1 MILIKVNSMPNVTRD
16 TPWGQ
21 QEAGLKA
28 FLTECGSITI
38 PMNQRHYCWTRT
50 SIDDFIDDMD
60 EILKS
65 DKKMCYGNVIQ
76 YKTDGD
82 KEIWDGQQR
91 IITVI
96 LALLAFRNFLEN
108 IFPHTCVDYEKKHV
122 VKLLNQIRSVV
133 ELDSNENYDLDDE
146 SVILH
151 PRVNCVSPKDKM
163 TLTCIINDYEPLVN
177 FQDCEFSKCGDGQIK
192 CRLCEEIIGCVKQT
206 AVDFKRHLIKSCKV
220 ISKESRNKLKN
231 NEKVLGPVNANHM
244 LNAYEHL
251 SYYIFKKCSSLDDI
265 KDRIHLLLHDYIVNV
280 KSCTDLDYVSKMYNY
295 ENNRG
300 EKMETIDVVKNYIL
314 TNIPDDKK
322 LEIFTRWDELKNQKK
337 NDIYGKEYGN
347 KIFRTAIQIYNKR
360 IAVVTAEES
369 DYKKLIVYNDKQ
381 FTYLNIVKYLDIAKK
396 LHSIMDDIK
405 KDRYGRLI
413 LHKKKGVTFS
423 WEAFA
428 YTILPK
434 FYKDDCID
442 SKFLEKMVAW
452 QMYVSFFGLKE
463 SFNSLRYSN
472 PLSQHL
478 TSYMNDKI
486 TKGELDDKIYQ
497 VLKQGIQDVVTNDES
512 FREFVKHRQFKN
524 AGIAKIKSILAY
536 IETKTTPSINLF
548 DLDGID
554 HEHIVSQRCKGV
566 LTNGNLI
573 SSWGNITL
581 LESKNTED
589 VQTGNRGVQTS
600 MFKKKESYIKS
611 TFSFT
616 RKIVEQYP
624 EFFERDNITENP
636 NSIYDTLIQKRKE
649 DIINKCIEIIK
660 F

>member
-1 MILIKVNSMPNVTRD
+1 MPNVTRD
-16 TPWGQ
+16 TPWSQ

-38 PMNQRHYCWTRT
+38 PMNQRHYCWTRK
-50 SIDDFIDDMD
+50 SIDDFIDDMV

-65 DKKMCYGNVIQ
+65 NKKMCYGNVIQ
-76 YKTDGD
+76 YKSSDGN

-108 IFPHTCVDYEKKHV
+108 IFPHTGVDYEKKHV

-133 ELDSNENYDLDDE
+133 ELDSNENYELDDE
-146 SVILH
+146 SVILL
-151 PRVNCVSPKDKM
+151 PRVNCVSPIDKM
-163 TLTCIINDYEPLVN
+163 TLTCIINEYEPLVN
-177 FQDCEFSKCGDGQIK
+177 FQHCGFSKCGDGQIK

-220 ISKESRNKLKN
+220 ISNESRSKLIKNDKKIGSVKSNKL
-231 NEKVLGPVNANHM
+231 

-251 SYYIFKKCSSLDDI
+251 CYYIFKKCSSLDDI

-300 EKMETIDVVKNYIL
+300 EKMATIDVVKNYIL

-322 LEIFTRWDELKNQKK
+322 FEIFTRWEELKNQKK
-337 NDIYGKEYGN
+337 NVIYGKEYGN

-369 DYKKLIVYNDKQ
+369 DYKKLIDYNDKQ
-381 FTYLNIVKYLDIAKK
+381 FTYLNIVKYLDIAEE

-428 YTILPK
+428 YIILPK

-452 QMYVSFFGLKE
+452 QMYVSFYGLKE
-463 SFNSLRYSN
+463 TFNSLRYSN
-472 PLSQHL
+472 PLAGFL
-478 TSYMNDKI
+478 TSYLNNGI
-486 TKGELDDKIYQ
+486 TKEELDVKIYQ
-497 VLKQGIQDVVTNDES
+497 LLNRGISGLVTNDE
-512 FREFVKHRQFKN
+512 REIVKRQQFHK

-536 IETKTTPSINLF
+536 IETKTTSSINLF
-548 DLDGID
+548 NLDGID
-554 HEHIVSQRCKGV
+554 HEHIVSQKAKPI

-581 LESKNTED
+581 LESKNTEN

-600 MFKKKESYIKS
+600 MFKKRESYTKS

-616 RKIVEQYP
+616 RQIVEQYP
-624 EFFERDNITENP
+624 EFFVKDIITENP
-636 NSIYDTLIQKRKE
+636 NSIYDTLIQKRND
-649 DIINKCIEIIK
+649 DIINKCIDIIK